1 MESCRSRLE
10 IKPGMQCSD
19 LASIAHT
26 TNSLRMV
33 CARKACR
40 PRVAYTSRSTR
51 GARSASDGNRIQS
64 NLTGYSVS
72 DRAVR
77 GSSATGAGALR
88 ERWRER
94 GRRGISGVELGKGE
108 RVNWRMPLKDTRVK
122 WLGVGCSHSMA
133 GSLSNGCEEASGE
146 RRFSGKRRCRDADGL

>member
-33 CARKACR
+33 CARKVCR

-77 GSSATGAGALR
+77 GSSSTGAGALR

-94 GRRGISGVELGKGE
+94 GRRGDFGCRAGKRGAGELENAIERHPGKMARCWLFSLNGWFAFE
-108 RVNWRMPLKDTRVK
+108 RVRRS
-122 WLGVGCSHSMA
+122 LG
-133 GSLSNGCEEASGE
+133 
-146 RRFSGKRRCRDADGL
+146 